1 MDLIPEA
8 DMLLQILEYM
18 RREKVA
24 SNQQI
29 AREFGLDLTALQPM
43 LDCWLRKGTLI
54 PCKEKSACQSK
65 CFKCQ
70 TQPPVYYQY
79 LSTS

>member
-1 MDLIPEA
+1 
-8 DMLLQILEYM
+8 MLLQIRDYL
-18 RREKVA
+18 RQEKIA

-29 AREFGLDLTALQPM
+29 AREFHLDLTALQPM
-43 LDCWLRKGTLI
+43 LDVWLSKGVVAL
-54 PCKEKSACQSK
+54 CQEKSACQSR

-79 LSTS
+79 WFKPS